1 MEYTHIDLF
10 SGIGGFALAAQ
21 RAGFETILFCDNDKF
36 CQKVLERRFNG
47 EVITDTCQQGLRE
60 PQHNGNG
67 QDKKKT
73 GTGVDDRPQR
83 QDRTFIPIIP
93 DIRDVDGRKYRG
105 ATLLTGGF
113 PCQPFSQTGKRKGK
127 EDDRYLWDEMFRVIK
142 EVQPR
147 WVLAENVYGLLT
159 IDNGL
164 VFNKVLS
171 DLESIGY
178 EVQPLIIPACAVNAP
193 HRRDR
198 VWIVAH
204 KQCLGRQERTGQGIQ
219 SAEQITEGQEFDNAD
234 KETSRLTT
242 DTKSRQPRKQT
253 QPEGREDIG
262 GGDKE
267 TSADSQHKGLERRK
281 FNEGQR
287 LSGQHN
293 RNRGNEGRGWE
304 QNWIEVATCFCG
316 VDDGLP
322 AELDG
327 LKLSKSKHR
336 EERLKAL
343 GNAIVPQVAY
353 NIMKVI
359 AEIEN
364 NDKNGI

>member
-1 MEYTHIDLF
+1 MTHIDLF

-21 RAGFETILFCDNDKF
+21 WAGFETILFCDNNKF
-36 CQKVLERRFNG
+36 CQELLKRRFNG
-47 EVITDTCQQGLRE
+47 EVITDTAKFR
-60 PQHNGNG
+60 PHNEK
-67 QDKKKT
+67 DKQELE
-73 GTGVDDRPQR
+73 GTRSGKLDVEQSRS
-83 QDRTFIPIIP
+83 IPIIP
-93 DIRDVDGRKYRG
+93 DIRNLDGRKYRG

-113 PCQPFSQTGKRKGK
+113 PCQPFSCAGKRKGK
-127 EDDRYLWDEMFRVIK
+127 EDDRYLWDEMFRVIREAEPK
-142 EVQPR
+142 

-159 IDNGL
+159 IDNGM

-198 VWIVAH
+198 VWIITHCPGRWTRKSEQGGA
-204 KQCLGRQERTGQGIQ
+204 KQGQSEEETGNDDRVITDSQ
-219 SAEQITEGQEFDNAD
+219 SGQ
-234 KETSRLTT
+234 
-242 DTKSRQPRKQT
+242 SRQ
-253 QPEGREDIG
+253 QPEPEGWEDIG

-267 TSADSQHKGLERRK
+267 TFAHGKHERLERWK
-281 FNEGQR
+281 FNKGQG
-287 LSGQHN
+287 LLGQHS
-293 RNRGNEGRGWE
+293 RNRSNEGTSWE
-304 QNWIEVATCFCG
+304 QNWIEVATEFCLL
-316 VDDGLP
+316 DNGLP

-353 NIMKVI
+353 KIIKVI
-359 AEIEN
+359 ADYEV
-364 NDKNGI
+364 KNVE